1 MVLVKKIIPVCL
13 GMIMLFDMFINVSA
27 DNQKNQISD
36 INSTISM
43 LSNNSYYN
51 YRNTISDYSFSN
63 KNILLS
69 LNHQSIKESQNV
81 LIDEKIGRASCRERV

>member
-36 INSTISM
+36 FNA
-43 LSNNSYYN
+43 
-51 YRNTISDYSFSN
+51 
-63 KNILLS
+63 
-69 LNHQSIKESQNV
+69 IK
-81 LIDEKIGRASCRERV
+81 